1 MFKIRIMTIKILFPH
16 FMLIGG
22 GALWLLG
29 FNACSR
35 PGKQTSEPF
44 GIEPLS
50 MFNENIGHEMDGK
63 VYPYRQDYYLVAGYK
78 GSQDHDNAID
88 SFVCANLP
96 ADIENYYTYY
106 ISIYQKSE
114 ITNVENLQKD
124 PRAFDDYS
132 VSHDGIFHYK
142 WGNGRFLG
150 AKKWRGI
157 SVLLEQRN
165 ESPCEVSQ

>member
-1 MFKIRIMTIKILFPH
+1 MTIKISFPLL
-16 FMLIGG
+16 MLIGG

-29 FNACSR
+29 CSACSR
-35 PGKQTSEPF
+35 PEKQTNEPF

-50 MFNENIGHEMDGK
+50 MFNKIIDQEIDGK
-63 VYPYRQDYYLVAGYK
+63 VYPFRQDYYLVAGYK

-96 ADIENYYTYY
+96 ADIENYYSYY

-114 ITNVENLQKD
+114 ITNVENLQEN
-124 PRAFDDYS
+124 PRAFDSYS
-132 VSHDGIFHYK
+132 IDHDGIFSYK

-150 AKKWRGI
+150 AQKRKGK

-165 ESPCEVSQ
+165 ESPCEASH